1 MGVRR
6 VRDCCYGLAEGGRQ
20 VREMHCH
27 GNGPGGDQS
36 CVGRDIV
43 PDKGKQF
50 GFGIRSCEE
59 TNLNKGKW
67 PDRDVML
74 LSVVQFGGQGVE
86 EVWVMLRAQVLQLD
100 CLGLNHLALSLSVT
114 LGKKAGNSVSVPV
127 LSLSV
132 TLGKWLPNSL
142 SILSLFLSVTLGK
155 RLVIVLTF
163 LLCGSCQSQRHP
175 HSSVP
180 HQTHLPI
187 PLCSLA

>member
-1 MGVRR
+1 MSNVKSTGSPVRLLR
-6 VRDCCYGLAEGGRQ
+6 SQPLGTVSISD
-20 VREMHCH
+20 
-27 GNGPGGDQS
+27 PGQ
-36 CVGRDIV
+36 
-43 PDKGKQF
+43 
-50 GFGIRSCEE
+50 E
-59 TNLNKGKW
+59 
-67 PDRDVML
+67 
-74 LSVVQFGGQGVE
+74 
-86 EVWVMLRAQVLQLD
+86 
-100 CLGLNHLALSLSVT
+100 
-114 LGKKAGNSVSVPV
+114 AGNSVSVPV

-142 SILSLFLSVTLGK
+142 SLLSLSLSVTLGK

>member
-6 VRDCCYGLAEGGRQ
+6 VRDRCYGLAEVGRQ

-27 GNGPGGDQS
+27 GNGLGGDQS

-59 TNLNKGKW
+59 TNPNKGRW
-67 PDRDVML
+67 PDRDAML
-74 LSVVQFGGQGVE
+74 LSMVQFGGSGCRGSMSNVKSTGSP
-86 EVWVMLRAQVLQLD
+86 VRLLRSQP
-100 CLGLNHLALSLSVT
+100 LGTVSISDP
-114 LGKKAGNSVSVPV
+114 GQEAGNSVSVPV
-127 LSLSV
+127 LS
-132 TLGKWLPNSL
+132 
-142 SILSLFLSVTLGK
+142 LSVTLGK